1 VMRDDSEQ
9 ISEAM
14 ASPEVFW
21 VVTTTSGS
29 GGGVSMLGETSA
41 GSANPVGT
49 PMVLLQCGQAS
60 CVPASVVSHKT
71 FWLQIGHE
79 NLNSLMGLR

>member
-1 VMRDDSEQ
+1 
-9 ISEAM
+9 
-14 ASPEVFW
+14 
-21 VVTTTSGS
+21 
-29 GGGVSMLGETSA
+29 LGETSA